1 MYKIYW
7 RGGGVITLITNVNW
21 ETLLSWNFMG

>member
-7 RGGGVITLITNVNW
+7 RGGVITLITNVNW